1 MGAEQ
6 QPSVS
11 RSFGYQDP
19 RAGERGGVDP
29 QTGGRADEALP
40 RDCNCDLM
48 CPGVSPCICLVIY
61 SDETGKHGTCEC
73 WCSGGVAEDRRY
85 GLDQIVDFNLRAAPL
100 GRVGFVLAS
109 KCTADIYI
117 PALDLDKPMT
127 LWLKRVTLETAI
139 REAGLMAL
147 DRG

>member
-6 QPSVS
+6 HPSVN
-11 RSFGYQDP
+11 RSFGYEDP
-19 RAGERGGVDP
+19 RVAERSAVDA
-29 QTGGRADEALP
+29 QTGGRGEADLP
-40 RDCNCDLM
+40 RDCNCDFF

-61 SDETGKHGTCEC
+61 DDESGKHGTCEC

-85 GLDQIVDFNLRAAPL
+85 GLDQLVDVNLRAVPL
-100 GRVGFVLAS
+100 SRVGFVLAN
-109 KCTADIYI
+109 KCTADIYV

-127 LWLKRVTLETAI
+127 LWLKRVTLEAAI
-139 REAGLMAL
+139 REAGLMVL